1 VARREDHPP
10 PTSRPRGGAGVVFRL
25 SCLTAPAQCM
35 RWRCG
40 AMIGFGP
47 PIGIA
52 DRPCE
57 GPCQSPREQP
67 AGSRSLPRDRPP
79 DRRVHGTTGPGH
91 HKHHPTQGE
100 LSQRCINLGA
110 PQSLHPFAP
119 HKSSERSKTPRA
131 GRPCWRRERR
141 WAPTDLRRREWEP
154 WSALSSSPDWRQRP
168 QRRWR
173 SQRLICTCRL
183 NLSLGSHGAPPNSCN
198 LTGPDDDRTQR
209 GRIAPATRP
218 RWSPSTA
225 TSSAG
230 KGG

>member
-1 VARREDHPP
+1 MARREDHPP
-10 PTSRPRGGAGVVFRL
+10 PTSRPRGVAGVVFRL
-25 SCLTAPAQCM
+25 RCLTAPAQCM

-52 DRPCE
+52 DRLRE
-57 GPCQSPREQP
+57 GPCHSPREQP

-131 GRPCWRRERR
+131 GRPCWVRGPRVGADSRSSARRVALVSAIQPSWER
-141 WAPTDLRRREWEP
+141 E
-154 WSALSSSPDWRQRP
+154 RP

-173 SQRLICTCRL
+173 SQRLVYACRF

-198 LTGPDDDRTQR
+198 LTGPVDDRSQR
-209 GRIAPATRP
+209 GWIAPATRP
-218 RWSPSTA
+218 
-225 TSSAG
+225 
-230 KGG
+230 

>member
-52 DRPCE
+52 DRLRE
-57 GPCQSPREQP
+57 GPCHSPREQP

-79 DRRVHGTTGPGH
+79 DRRVHGTTDPGH

-100 LSQRCINLGA
+100 LSQQCTDISA
-110 PQSLHPFAP
+110 PQSLYPLGPTQTFRPIENSATGSAMLAEGTAVGADRP
-119 HKSSERSKTPRA
+119 SSARVGALVSA
-131 GRPCWRRERR
+131 IQLSGLAA
-141 WAPTDLRRREWEP
+141 APTAAVAVATIDLRLPSQPVPQVARG
-154 WSALSSSPDWRQRP
+154 SAEFLQRTPSS
-168 QRRWR
+168 
-173 SQRLICTCRL
+173 
-183 NLSLGSHGAPPNSCN
+183 
-198 LTGPDDDRTQR
+198 
-209 GRIAPATRP
+209 
-218 RWSPSTA
+218 
-225 TSSAG
+225 
-230 KGG
+230 